1 MALVTI
7 NGELY
12 HYGIPGMRWGR
23 RKARGH
29 AGPGRYVTTKRRLAG
44 DKRDLN
50 ALNKGNHLSVGLTKK
65 RQEKFDKRDKAALE
79 KRIAKNEAAVDRR
92 SDDSKTAAKIKT
104 KKVSEMS
111 NQELRTL
118 NERTRLEQEYSRLNP
133 SLVKKGAK
141 MVATTALATTTVL
154 TLYNNSNKLVSIG
167 SELVK
172 KYTK

>member
-12 HYGIPGMRWGR
+12 HYGVLGMKWGR
-23 RKARGH
+23 RK
-29 AGPGRYVTTKRRLAG
+29 
-44 DKRDLN
+44 N
-50 ALNKGNHLSVGLTKK
+50 
-65 RQEKFDKRDKAALE
+65 
-79 KRIAKNEAAVDRR
+79 RR
-92 SDDSKTAAKIKT
+92 SDDARTAAKIKK
-104 KKVSEMS
+104 KKVSQMS

-154 TLYNNSNKLVSIG
+154 TLYNNSNKLVNIG

>member
-12 HYGIPGMRWGR
+12 HYGVPGMRWGR
-23 RKARGH
+23 RK
-29 AGPGRYVTTKRRLAG
+29 
-44 DKRDLN
+44 N
-50 ALNKGNHLSVGLTKK
+50 
-65 RQEKFDKRDKAALE
+65 
-79 KRIAKNEAAVDRR
+79 RR
-92 SDDSKTAAKIKT
+92 SDDSKTAAKIKK

-133 SLVKKGAK
+133 NLVKKGAK
-141 MVATTALATTTVL
+141 MVATATIATTTVL
-154 TLYNNSNKLVSIG
+154 NLYNNSDKLIKLG
-167 SELVK
+167 NELVK